1 MMKNKAINQGKPL
14 QEKPVPDSL
23 EMEIE
28 DLIEREKT
36 RRRIVDKLIKHPFPP
51 EPKDTLKQLNN

>member
-1 MMKNKAINQGKPL
+1 VKNKAINQGKPS
-14 QEKPVPDSL
+14 QEKPVPESL

-36 RRRIVDKLIKHPFPP
+36 RRRIVGKLLSRGTPP
-51 EPKDTLKQLNN
+51 SSSKPEH